1 MSEVIDM
8 KKNEKVPLQALKM
21 RGGWQMI
28 KNQFF
33 DMDITEYEND
43 DNLDFTQDIMY
54 MKTHTPI
61 KEIKFGL
68 LLVWDLDYDL
78 KRQFCLKVIKEDDFM
93 NPIEEFCSRD
103 KNKIVDKIE
112 TYLQKLLYSY
122 KHYNRIYEK
131 KVSI

>member
-43 DNLDFTQDIMY
+43 DNLDF
-54 MKTHTPI
+54 
-61 KEIKFGL
+61 
-68 LLVWDLDYDL
+68 DL

-131 KVSI
+131 KVLI